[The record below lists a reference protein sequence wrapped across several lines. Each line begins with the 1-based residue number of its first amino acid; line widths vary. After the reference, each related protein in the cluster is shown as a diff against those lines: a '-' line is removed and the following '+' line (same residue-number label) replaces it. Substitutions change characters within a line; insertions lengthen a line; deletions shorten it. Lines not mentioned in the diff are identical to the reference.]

1 MCSNRTFRKQSL
13 HVLFICL
20 FIAGAVSCRQE
31 PEPLPMDKMS
41 HLLLEMHVAESFAQ
55 YAPKD
60 SSRHELK
67 NRDSLARYYSLILK
81 ENGLN
86 EEDFRRSM
94 AYYKKRPDLLD
105 SIYQQILADLSILQS
120 RINKN

>member
-1 MCSNRTFRKQSL
+1 
-13 HVLFICL
+13 
-20 FIAGAVSCRQE
+20 
-31 PEPLPMDKMS
+31 MDKMS
-41 HLLLEMHVAESFAQ
+41 RLLLEMHVAESFAQ